1 MDLAGRHTSQFSH
14 PALSH
19 TSQLFRLHFYANG
32 FLLRKNL
39 PSFSSGCYVCW
50 CVGLRRLVCCDIWYS
65 RWDGACCLLADPSSP
80 SRRSSIRP
88 EPLEADLSER
98 RSQVVTLS
106 SSSLATA
113 ASAGLFH
120 CNAQLL
126 SYRDWQNYTWLISP
140 WSQGPKTSAITR
152 KLEAH
157 QNRCHNTLGVCGI
170 SAWML
175 QTSRLSPYQPN
186 TWHLNWIDYVDGEKL
201 ACARLH
207 LCLLL
212 EVRGWIKG
220 SGWRC
225 LEDFVIKAHKTASP
239 PRQQE
244 GVLLI

>member
-50 CVGLRRLVCCDIWYS
+50 CVGLRRLVGCDIWYS

-113 ASAGLFH
+113 SSAGLFH

-140 WSQGPKTSAITR
+140 WSQGPKTSAIIR
-152 KLEAH
+152 KLGAH
-157 QNRCHNTLGVCGI
+157 RNRCHNTLGVCGI
-170 SAWML
+170 SAW
-175 QTSRLSPYQPN
+175 N
-186 TWHLNWIDYVDGEKL
+186 TNIMSLTMSTQHLTFELNWLHRWWKASMCSIAS
-201 ACARLH
+201 AC
-207 LCLLL
+207 CSL
-212 EVRGWIKG
+212 ESEGG
-220 SGWRC
+220 SRAVG
-225 LEDFVIKAHKTASP
+225 
-239 PRQQE
+239 E
-244 GVLLI
+244 GVWRTL